1 MATSKS
7 MQKSKTVKNDE
18 FYTLWQDIAD
28 ELPLY
33 REQLRGKRILCPC
46 DWDESYDEALVYKA
60 EGYVAPDNLF
70 SAGGAIK
77 EIDIAHSMDKLERDL
92 DSVKCNFV
100 KFLVSHAEAY
110 GIKSVSV
117 SGYDPVSG
125 RGVKFQDVDYSKY
138 DVVITNPPFSLF
150 REFIDVMFENNIKFL
165 IIGPTNAL
173 TYKGVFGHVQN
184 NEMWLGYHHH
194 MTGFL
199 LPSGEILSK
208 SDALVRYCCWY
219 TNLDVSY
226 RHDRMILTEKYDPAK
241 NPAYCNYD
249 GIDVSKTVAIPY
261 DYAGHMGVPITFL
274 QKYNPD
280 QFEIIGSS
288 GTLAGDAPADLPKQ
302 LKGGPRFYIQE
313 PSGKYRRL
321 FEKLVIRNK
330 EVYHDDDDSEGTV

>member
-1 MATSKS
+1 M
-7 MQKSKTVKNDE
+7 
-18 FYTLWQDIAD
+18 
-28 ELPLY
+28 P
-33 REQLRGKRILCPC
+33 
-46 DWDESYDEALVYKA
+46 
-60 EGYVAPDNLF
+60 
-70 SAGGAIK
+70 
-77 EIDIAHSMDKLERDL
+77 HSMDKLERNL
-92 DSVKCNFV
+92 DYVKCNFV

-138 DVVITNPPFSLF
+138 DIVITNPPFSLF
-150 REFIDVMFENNIKFL
+150 RDFIDVMFKNNIKFL

-199 LPSGEILSK
+199 LPSGEVLSK

-226 RHDRMILTEKYDPAK
+226 RHDRMILTEKYDPVK
-241 NPAYCNYD
+241 NPTYCNYH

-274 QKYNPD
+274 QKYNPE

-288 GTLAGDAPADLPKQ
+288 GTLAGDAPSDVPKQ
-302 LKGGPRFYIQE
+302 LKGGPRFYIRE

-330 EVYHDDDDSEGTV
+330 EVYYDDDDDSGTV

>member
-1 MATSKS
+1 M
-7 MQKSKTVKNDE
+7 
-18 FYTLWQDIAD
+18 
-28 ELPLY
+28 
-33 REQLRGKRILCPC
+33 
-46 DWDESYDEALVYKA
+46 
-60 EGYVAPDNLF
+60 
-70 SAGGAIK
+70 
-77 EIDIAHSMDKLERDL
+77 
-92 DSVKCNFV
+92 
-100 KFLVSHAEAY
+100 
-110 GIKSVSV
+110 
-117 SGYDPVSG
+117 SG

-226 RHDRMILTEKYDPAK
+226 RHDRMILTEKYDPVK
-241 NPAYCNYD
+241 NPTYCNYD

-288 GTLAGDAPADLPKQ
+288 GTLAGDAPTDVPKQ

-330 EVYHDDDDSEGTV
+330 EVYHGDDDGSGTV

>member
-1 MATSKS
+1 

-33 REQLRGKRILCPC
+33 REQLRGMRILCPC
-46 DWDESYDEALVYKA
+46 DWDESYDEVLVYKA
-60 EGYVAPDNLF
+60 EGYVAMDNLF

-77 EIDIAHSMDKLERDL
+77 EIDIAHSMDKLERNL

-100 KFLVSHAEAY
+100 KFLVSHAEPY
-110 GIKSVSV
+110 EIKSVSV

-138 DVVITNPPFSLF
+138 DVVITNPPFSVF
-150 REFIDVMFENNIKFL
+150 REFIDVMFEYNIKFL

-173 TYKGVFGHVQN
+173 TYKGVFSHVQN

-199 LPSGEILSK
+199 LPSGEVLSK

-226 RHDRMILTEKYDPAK
+226 RHDRMILTEKYDPVK
-241 NPAYCNYD
+241 NSTYCNYD

-288 GTLAGDAPADLPKQ
+288 GTLAGDAPADVPKQ

-330 EVYHDDDDSEGTV
+330 EVYHDDDDGPGTV

>member
-70 SAGGAIK
+70 SIGGTIK

-117 SGYDPVSG
+117 SGYDPMSG

-184 NEMWLGYHHH
+184 NEMWLGYPHH

-226 RHDRMILTEKYDPAK
+226 RHDRMILTEKYDPVK
-241 NPAYCNYD
+241 NPTYCNYD

-288 GTLAGDAPADLPKQ
+288 GTLAGDAPTDVPKQ

-330 EVYHDDDDSEGTV
+330 EVYHGDDDGSGTV